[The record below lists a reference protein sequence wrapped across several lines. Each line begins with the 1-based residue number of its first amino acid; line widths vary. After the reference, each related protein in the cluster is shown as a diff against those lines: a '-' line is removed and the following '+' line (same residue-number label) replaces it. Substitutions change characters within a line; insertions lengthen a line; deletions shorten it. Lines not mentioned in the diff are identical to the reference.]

1 MMKKS
6 GIPLNQILGRTPE
19 VAAQPANV
27 VTSAPIV
34 PAPVNTRKPRTRAAT
49 PTQAVKNPARDA
61 LKPLY
66 VLIPQDLHRK
76 VKAKV
81 SLEGKSLGGLVEE
94 LLEEWVTAR

>member
-1 MMKKS
+1 MKNKRT
-6 GIPLNQILGRTPE
+6 PLNQIMGRSAEATLQPSTITP
-19 VAAQPANV
+19 VIVTPA
-27 VTSAPIV
+27 

-49 PTQAVKNPARDA
+49 REVKTPTRDT

-66 VLIPQDLHRK
+66 VMIPQDLHRK

-94 LLEEWVTAR
+94 LLEEWAGI

>member
-1 MMKKS
+1 MIKAKRT
-6 GIPLNQILGRTPE
+6 PLGEIMGRTAE
-19 VAAQPANV
+19 IAVQPINV
-27 VTSAPIV
+27 FT
-34 PAPVNTRKPRTRAAT
+34 PAPVAPASVNARKSRSRAAT
-49 PTQAVKNPARDA
+49 PTREVKNPARDA

>member
-1 MMKKS
+1 MMKAKRTS
-6 GIPLNQILGRTPE
+6 LSELMGRTAE
-19 VAAQPANV
+19 VAVQPANV
-27 VTSAPIV
+27 VTPAPIA

-49 PTQAVKNPARDA
+49 PTPAVKNPARDA

-94 LLEEWVTAR
+94 LLEEWVTA